1 MITVTVTFHLPT
13 PVARE
18 DMKRLSLGTAE
29 KYRKIPGLL
38 RKYYV
43 RSEDGATVGGIYLW
57 KNRTAAEALYTED
70 WRKTVQAAY
79 GAAPLVAYFEC
90 AVVVDNLSGEVIEQA

>member
-1 MITVTVTFHLPT
+1 
-13 PVARE
+13 
-18 DMKRLSLGTAE
+18 MKRLSLGTAE
-29 KYRKIPGLL
+29 KYRKIPGLI

-57 KNRTAAEALYTED
+57 KSRAAAETLYTED
-70 WRKTVQAAY
+70 WRKSVQAAY
-79 GAAPLVAYFEC
+79 GATPLVTYFEC

>member
-1 MITVTVTFHLPT
+1 MITVTVTFRLPS
-13 PVARE
+13 PINLA
-18 DMKRLSLGTAE
+18 DMTRLSLGTAE

-57 KNRTAAEALYTED
+57 KNRAAAEALYTED
-70 WRKTVQAAY
+70 WRKVVQAAY
-79 GAAPLVAYFEC
+79 GAAPSVTYFDC